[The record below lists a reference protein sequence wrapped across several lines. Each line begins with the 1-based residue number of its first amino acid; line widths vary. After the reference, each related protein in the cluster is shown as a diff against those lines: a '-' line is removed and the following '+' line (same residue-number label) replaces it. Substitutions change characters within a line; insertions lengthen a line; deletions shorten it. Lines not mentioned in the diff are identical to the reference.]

1 MASPLHANLILPL
14 HNRAGKGEHPAKCFL
29 TCRNVEIE
37 LIFMRQRRAVFSREE
52 KAVRPDAEVFEL
64 PRRGAWGPLPPGLA
78 RDEKKISGPVDFVPP
93 RTSIRA
99 IRPQTA
105 NLGIQSRR
113 LR

>member
-1 MASPLHANLILPL
+1 LASPLHANLILPL

-64 PRRGAWGPLPPGLA
+64 PRQGRGGGCRRAWRAMKRRFRALSILSRPERLYGPSD
-78 RDEKKISGPVDFVPP
+78 RKP
-93 RTSIRA
+93 RTWASS
-99 IRPQTA
+99 Q
-105 NLGIQSRR
+105 GG
-113 LR
+113 